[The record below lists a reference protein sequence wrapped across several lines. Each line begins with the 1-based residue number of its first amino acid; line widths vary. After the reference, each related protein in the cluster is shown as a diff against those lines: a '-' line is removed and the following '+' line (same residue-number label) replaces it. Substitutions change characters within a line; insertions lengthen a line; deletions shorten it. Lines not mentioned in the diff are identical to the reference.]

1 MSTKIL
7 FIGDITGK
15 VGRKMAVEHVPI
27 LKKKYCVDF
36 CIINGENSAGG
47 FGINLQNA
55 DDLFQCGADVITTGN
70 HVWDRKEI
78 KDLMFTEPRLL
89 RPANYPE
96 SNPGNGLFVSIG
108 SNPNI
113 VVVNLMGRVFMPS
126 VDCPFRK
133 INKLLTNL
141 KEEDYMIF
149 VDFHG
154 ETTSEKVAMGW
165 YLDGK
170 VSAVVGTHTHVQTA
184 DNRILPKGT
193 AYITDVG
200 MTGPF
205 DSVIGM
211 DTSIVLERFLMGIPR
226 RLEPAKGSGQLNG
239 VLIDVNPKTR
249 KAESIERISLVEDIK
264 Q

>member
-1 MSTKIL
+1 MSIKIL

-15 VGRKMAVEHVPI
+15 IGRKMAVERVPL
-27 LKKKYCVDF
+27 LKEEKNVDF
-36 CIINGENSAGG
+36 CVINGENSAGG
-47 FGINLQNA
+47 FGINSQNA
-55 DDLFQCGADVITTGN
+55 DDLFECGADVITTGN

-78 KDLMFTEPRLL
+78 KDLMFTESRLL

-96 SNPGNGLFVSIG
+96 SNPGSGLYIS
-108 SNPNI
+108 SRNTPKI
-113 VVVNLMGRVFMPS
+113 VIINLMGRVFMPS

-133 INKLLTNL
+133 VDKLLTSL
-141 KEEDYMIF
+141 KDEEYIIF

-184 DNRILPKGT
+184 DNKILPKGT

-205 DSVIGM
+205 NSVIGM
-211 DTSIVLERFLMGIPR
+211 ETSIVLERFLMGVPR
-226 RLEPAKGSGQLNG
+226 RLEPAKGIGQLNG
-239 VLIDVNPKTR
+239 VLIDIDPITR
-249 KAESIERISLVEDIK
+249 KAESIQRISIVE
-264 Q
+264 